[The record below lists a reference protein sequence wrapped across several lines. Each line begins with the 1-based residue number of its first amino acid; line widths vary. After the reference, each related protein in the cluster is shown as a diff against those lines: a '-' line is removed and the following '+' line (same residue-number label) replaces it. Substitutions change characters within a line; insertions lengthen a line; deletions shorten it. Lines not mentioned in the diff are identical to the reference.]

1 MGPVIYKLICARV
14 LGDVRR
20 AWSFVLENT
29 TNYDTAATCSNS
41 PRCSQG
47 GRSGCSSPCL
57 VPQAP
62 GALQVVIRAPA
73 RCHRGGR
80 ACLCVTGRSIRRS
93 RKLFEESVPCY
104 LTMLHFTLCMDMHGV
119 TLVHIYIYIY
129 IYRGEGLSLRGM
141 LSLGAWRMG
150 LGCSGKILPPP
161 SSSPPSPRLRVAGK
175 LRVA

>member
-129 IYRGEGLSLRGM
+129 IGVKDCPCGVCCPWVRGGWDLDA
-141 LSLGAWRMG
+141 LGKFFRRRRRRRRRPG
-150 LGCSGKILPPP
+150 
-161 SSSPPSPRLRVAGK
+161 
-175 LRVA
+175 